1 MAAGERFNSAYRL
14 CKQHGGGKRVEIR
27 KLKPGFEALGVLIDF
42 LAREPPYAQLRAGD
56 LLAAVT
62 YQLSHGLHFAGFEKN
77 RIVAYCGWL
86 TTSAE
91 RAEAWLQGK
100 GRLDHVEPV
109 ASDAVALTVVKIS
122 NQEHV
127 LPMIRACRD
136 GNKGKRVFFKRDYGA
151 PERQSRK
158 AAVVNRG

>member
-1 MAAGERFNSAYRL
+1 
-14 CKQHGGGKRVEIR
+14 VEIR

-77 RIVAYCGWL
+77 RMVAYCGWL

-100 GRLDHVEPV
+100 GRLDHVAPV
-109 ASDAVALTVVKIS
+109 SSDAVALTIVKIPK
-122 NQEHV
+122 QEHV
-127 LPMIRACRD
+127 LPMISTGKSLAFSGTKTTKAIDVESLDHRFVHQIFAARAPRD
-136 GNKGKRVFFKRDYGA
+136 VGNAHRSDPKVRR
-151 PERQSRK
+151 
-158 AAVVNRG
+158 